1 MKLVGGA
8 SIPAGAVLDT
18 MELQNDESFVQR
30 GIMQVMEHKDYATG
44 FKMSSWPVRINGKP
58 PRIKASPRL
67 GEHTDDVLSNWLGLN
82 AEAVAQLKTN
92 KIV

>member
-1 MKLVGGA
+1 
-8 SIPAGAVLDT
+8 
-18 MELQNDESFVQR
+18 
-30 GIMQVMEHKDYATG
+30 MEHKDYPTG

-82 AEAVAQLKTN
+82 TEAVAKLKAD